1 MASLLRLYSEVHV
14 FAIFACPFSSLTITF
29 LQCMSHEYEA
39 KFLRVEPDDVRR
51 RLREADATLTHP
63 ERLMKRRTFDHA
75 DLSLRAMGA
84 WVRVRDE
91 GDKVTMSYKRIAA
104 ETMEGMSE
112 VMVVV
117 DDFERA
123 CDFLQ
128 SVGLVET
135 SFQENRRETWM
146 LQGCEVVIDWWPW
159 ILPLVEIEG
168 ASEREIHL
176 VSDLLGFDWSRKV
189 HGGIEPAYQDG
200 YTISAQAIKEL
211 ASITFTAPPIALLAC
226 KK

>member
-1 MASLLRLYSEVHV
+1 MAS
-14 FAIFACPFSSLTITF
+14 
-29 LQCMSHEYEA
+29 EYEA
-39 KFLRVEPDDVRR
+39 KFLRVDPEDVRR
-51 RLREADATLTHP
+51 RLKEVGATLVHP
-63 ERLMKRRTFDHA
+63 ERLMKRKTFDFLA
-75 DLSLRAMGA
+75 LSLRAQGA

-112 VMVVV
+112 VMVEV
-117 DDFERA
+117 DDFERG
-123 CDFLQ
+123 CDFLR

-146 LQGCEVVIDWWPW
+146 LMGCEVVIDWWPW

-168 ASEREIHL
+168 TSEEEIRV

-200 YTISAQAIKEL
+200 YDISAQAIKEL
-211 ASITFTAPPIALLAC
+211 GSITFTAHPAALLAC